1 MRDDE
6 DLTELCT
13 HTADGPWLSANGVFV
28 AEGRHVARRLLA
40 TPRYRTIG
48 VVLTPT
54 AYEAM
59 REAIELVPDRSR
71 PVVLIKTPA
80 ELDALTGFRLHQG
93 CVAFAERVAPPGWD
107 EPLATPG
114 VSLLLERVRDADN
127 LGSILRS
134 AAAFGVTSV
143 VLGPECADPFY
154 RKTIRTSMGAVLR
167 ANLVQAHP
175 WPAVLER
182 MKRAGCVLVA
192 ATPDAS
198 AVSVEQLPPRLAVE
212 QPVVLMIGS
221 EGEGLSDTALAAADL
236 RMRIPTTDAV
246 DSLNV
251 AVAAA
256 VAVYALTGRWML

>member
-1 MRDDE
+1 MTTD
-6 DLTELCT
+6 DLTELCI
-13 HTADGPWLSANGVFV
+13 HTADGAWLSANGVFV
-28 AEGRHVARRLLA
+28 AEGRHVSRRLLA

-48 VVLTPT
+48 LVLTPT

-59 REAIELVPDRSR
+59 REAIEMASDTGR
-71 PVVLIKTPA
+71 PAVLIKTPA

-93 CVAFAERVAPPGWD
+93 CVAFAERATPPAWD

-114 VSLLLERVRDADN
+114 VSLLLERVRDSDN
-127 LGSILRS
+127 VGSILRS

-143 VLGPECADPFY
+143 LMGPECADPFY

-167 ANLVQAHP
+167 ANLVEAQP
-175 WPAVLER
+175 WPDVLER

-192 ATPDAS
+192 ATPDPA
-198 AVSVEQLPPRLAVE
+198 AVSVEQLPPRIAAE

-236 RMRIPTTDAV
+236 RIRIPTTDAV

-256 VAVYALTGRWML
+256 IAVYALTGRWML